1 MQGKRIP
8 APTTPEWPPEMT
20 PDRATA
26 AFPSEQDFASG
37 PALALVPDNLETLL
51 TGVIARLRS
60 LPDATPDCRRD
71 AVAAIAIGRA
81 TGLLTPRARLAAVE
95 SR

>member
-1 MQGKRIP
+1 M
-8 APTTPEWPPEMT
+8 M

-26 AFPSEQDFASG
+26 TTPFADDSA
-37 PALALVPDNLETLL
+37 PRPVLALVPDNLETML

-71 AVAAIAIGRA
+71 ALAAIAIARA
-81 TGLLTPRARLAAVE
+81 AGLLKPRAQLAAVE
-95 SR
+95 SQVA